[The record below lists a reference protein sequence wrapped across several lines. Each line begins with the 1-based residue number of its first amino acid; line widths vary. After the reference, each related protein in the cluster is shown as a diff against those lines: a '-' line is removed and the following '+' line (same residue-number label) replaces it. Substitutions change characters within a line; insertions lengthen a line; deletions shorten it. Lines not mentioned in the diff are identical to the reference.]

1 MDLQDPDNTFML
13 DADDDAALQQSLA
26 ETRIWGTDLN
36 VQTCMNVFG
45 VFLEFFGVGLNGNPL
60 SFYQQ
65 QLEYMN
71 RTGDYLLNLNCS
83 HLKAFPG
90 KYQNFN
96 ELYKYV
102 YFAIV
107 DNVYM
112 CALVLI

>member
-1 MDLQDPDNTFML
+1 MSTLLYIIVILILDDMDLQDADNTFML

-65 QLEYMN
+65 QLEYMH

-90 KYQNFN
+90 RKSCTFMWM
-96 ELYKYV
+96 
-102 YFAIV
+102 I
-107 DNVYM
+107 
-112 CALVLI
+112 